1 MSIHHLSLIRFNKIM
16 FPMLRK
22 YATKIQ
28 SKLMCEMTL
37 RTFIKISRNI
47 H

>member
-16 FPMLRK
+16 FPILHK

-28 SKLMCEMTL
+28 SKLMYEITL
-37 RTFIKISRNI
+37 RTIIKISRNK
-47 H
+47 